1 MKMNKNNTEENII
14 QAAEYEFIERGFE
27 GARMQAIADKAGI
40 NKALLHYYFR
50 SKQKLFEV
58 IFKNAFKLF
67 IPRILNVFERQDLD
81 FFEKIEAFVENYLN
95 ILAKHPHIP
104 GFIIHELANNPSS
117 IAKIVQEIA
126 PDISPIKSQI
136 EAEITKGT
144 ILNIRP
150 EHIILNVLAMSI
162 FPIVASP
169 IATMILFNGDKKQ
182 YATLLAERKNHVSD
196 FIIRSIKNP
205 NFK

>member
-1 MKMNKNNTEENII
+1 MNKTNTEENII

-67 IPRILNVFERQDLD
+67 IPRILNVFEREDIN

-117 IAKIVQEIA
+117 IVKIVQEIA
-126 PDISPIKSQI
+126 PDLSPIKQQI
-136 EAEITKGT
+136 EAEVSKGT
-144 ILNIRP
+144 IRNIRS
-150 EHIILNVLAMSI
+150 EHLILNVLSMSI

-182 YATLLAERKNHVSD
+182 YATLLSERKNHVSD
-196 FIIRSIKNP
+196 FIIQSIKNP
-205 NFK
+205 NL